1 MLAINQS
8 KATSLGI
15 SQSAFPI
22 GLHTVLTG
30 FSSDPRFA
38 SQSPPANF
46 KAAKRRSVF
55 RLSINI
61 LTQPMTS
68 HVVLNQ
74 QFIFC
79 TFLHITS
86 ELNEIE

>member
-15 SQSAFPI
+15 SQSAYAI

-30 FSSDPRFA
+30 FSSDLRLA

-55 RLSINI
+55 RLDERQSNNVNFPCSQTIKYN
-61 LTQPMTS
+61 
-68 HVVLNQ
+68 N
-74 QFIFC
+74 
-79 TFLHITS
+79 
-86 ELNEIE
+86 